1 MCSLSGLKI
10 ILRGHIFDTITQ
22 NFCRSQAV
30 FQTSENSVSITIL
43 FRYHVMLK
51 DQSSTFICIERE
63 ISVGWRRV
71 VATCLHISKLIYRS

>member
-1 MCSLSGLKI
+1 MCSLSGLQI

-22 NFCRSQAV
+22 NFCRTGV
-30 FQTSENSVSITIL
+30 FQTFENSVSLTIL

-51 DQSSTFICIERE
+51 DESSTFICIERE
-63 ISVGWRRV
+63 ISVSWRRV